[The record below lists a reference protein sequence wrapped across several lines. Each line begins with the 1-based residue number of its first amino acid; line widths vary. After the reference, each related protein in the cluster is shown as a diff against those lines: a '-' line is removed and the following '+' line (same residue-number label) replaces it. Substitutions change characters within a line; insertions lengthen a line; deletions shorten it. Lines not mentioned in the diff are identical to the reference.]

1 MSSSSSH
8 WKLTCSRHDIAE
20 KLLSWHSTAITH
32 YNKTYLDKTKIDW
45 EFIVYFNRD
54 IDETKDWIDEKDCA
68 LNNDNYGHD
77 LASVQ
82 ALQRKHDAL
91 ERDLSALGEKVCR
104 VKNDFKLYIS
114 AIG

>member
-1 MSSSSSH
+1 MTKQ
-8 WKLTCSRHDIAE
+8 KLTG
-20 KLLSWHSTAITH
+20 
-32 YNKTYLDKTKIDW
+32 N
-45 EFIVYFNRD
+45 FVVYFYRD

-114 AIG
+114 AMG